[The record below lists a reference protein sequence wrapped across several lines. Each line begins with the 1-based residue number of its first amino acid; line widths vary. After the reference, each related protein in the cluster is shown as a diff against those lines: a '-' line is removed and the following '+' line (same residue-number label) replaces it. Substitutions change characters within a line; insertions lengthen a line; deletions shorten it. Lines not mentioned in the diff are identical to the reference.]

1 MPVMDR
7 RRRLTLAA
15 IATAGGMFSG
25 LFGVGGGVVLVP
37 LLVLWLGYDE
47 RTATGTSLA
56 AIVLI
61 AGVAATTHG
70 AYGNVHLKEGLLVGI
85 PAVGGVLLGTWLQQ
99 RVPVRVISL
108 LFSALLFVVAFD
120 LLIGRA

>member
-1 MPVMDR
+1 M
-7 RRRLTLAA
+7 
-15 IATAGGMFSG
+15 
-25 LFGVGGGVVLVP
+25 P
-37 LLVLWLGYDE
+37 LLVLWLGFDE

-61 AGVAATTHG
+61 AAVAAGVHG
-70 AYGNVHLKEGLLVGI
+70 AYGNVHVEEGLLVGI

-108 LFSALLFVVAFD
+108 LFAALVTAVAVD